1 MALGEFGKT
10 KARGRHRAAIPRV
23 NGVGHLAKKSGRGQ
37 DLLQEQKCRV
47 QERDRR
53 ACERPQKRHCR
64 KDRFVLSPS
73 EPPERQQAAGEKA
86 REPDAAS
93 QK

>member
-1 MALGEFGKT
+1 MALGEFRKA

-23 NGVGHLAKKSGRGQ
+23 NGIGHLAKKSRRGQ
-37 DLLQEQKCRV
+37 DLLQEQKCGV

-53 ACERPQKRHCR
+53 AGERPQERHCR
-64 KDRFVLSPS
+64 KDRFVFSPS
-73 EPPERQQAAGEKA
+73 EPTECQQAAREKA

-93 QK
+93 QQ